1 MKQKRIVV
9 LVMIMGIFAF
19 LFGCGKNKKPVDGSI
34 NHENGITNGGTIKE
48 QETVI
53 TPIELPEGAQL
64 TGLYMN
70 RQGMAMEPYYILRTT
85 DSGTYMK
92 ITTTSPDDYNMWKDE
107 DTDSLEQPAEYFGFV
122 ETVKDVERASLVL
135 LEEEDLIRQLEDI
148 IVTYG
153 ALGWDGYSE
162 SYSLEGVLDGDM
174 SYSFYLEFSDG
185 TKVDLQSYNSCPAGF
200 DELYSEVVE
209 IFQSNSDYS
218 GYMAKN
224 FTDSPCTYLEVE
236 FWDKEDRNAY
246 YSLRLRDS
254 SNQWSVTLND
264 PSGRFLEK
272 GTDISEYKEMEEKL
286 PFERFL
292 NIMTEYQTQEWN
304 GYESTDSHPGGNFTM
319 LMYFE
324 DGKEFEARGNL
335 YPDGFEEFRQAFV
348 EEIYDFYEDVK

>member
-1 MKQKRIVV
+1 MKRKRILV
-9 LVMIMGIFAF
+9 LVMVMGILAF
-19 LFGCGKNKKPVDGSI
+19 LFGCGKSKKPVNVPMNNGSDVI
-34 NHENGITNGGTIKE
+34 NGGTKNEEESIS
-48 QETVI
+48 
-53 TPIELPEGAQL
+53 PIELPEGAKL

-70 RQGMAMEPYYILRTT
+70 RMGMAMEPYYILRTT

-92 ITTTSPDDYNMWKDE
+92 ITTTSPDDYIMWKDE

-272 GTDISEYKEMEEKL
+272 GMDISDYKEMEEKL

-292 NIMTEYQTQEWN
+292 NIMTKHQVEEWN
-304 GYESTDSHPGGNFTM
+304 QYDKKDSAAGGDFSIT
-319 LMYFE
+319 MYFE
-324 DGKEFEARGNL
+324 DGKEFSAQGNL
-335 YPDGFEEFRQAFV
+335 YPDGYEAFRKEFV
-348 EEIYDFYEDVK
+348 EEIFKFYEGVK